1 MIPYHRH
8 HTSYNLW
15 WVEGAAEKQ
24 GKVAP
29 PPGAPLCAS
38 TDYYTHGK
46 MDMAKNGK
54 NAPEMEL
61 ALPKMEKGREMG
73 IFENNNRKYADAFT
87 RMREK
92 RGISLQ
98 DVSKRSGIAASTLTR
113 TLQGTTGT
121 PMATYEILVTQ
132 GLGAT
137 MHEFVDE
144 IYGPVPQAEEPTQ
157 RYTAAVRLLLAE
169 KDRRIQHLGKWLRWA
184 VVYSVSVTGIL
195 IGLFLCDVLNPAA
208 GWLRRHAEAA
218 QSMKGSIL

>member
-1 MIPYHRH
+1 
-8 HTSYNLW
+8 
-15 WVEGAAEKQ
+15 
-24 GKVAP
+24 
-29 PPGAPLCAS
+29 
-38 TDYYTHGK
+38 
-46 MDMAKNGK
+46 
-54 NAPEMEL
+54 
-61 ALPKMEKGREMG
+61 MEKGREMG
-73 IFENNNRKYADAFT
+73 IFEDNNRKYADAFT

-121 PMATYEILVTQ
+121 PMATYEILVTK

-144 IYGPVPQAEEPTQ
+144 IYGAVPQEAEEPTQ
-157 RYTAAVRLLLAE
+157 RYTNAVRLLLAE

-195 IGLFLCDVLNPAA
+195 IGLFLCDVLNPAV

-218 QSMKGSIL
+218 RSMKGSIL

>member
-1 MIPYHRH
+1 
-8 HTSYNLW
+8 
-15 WVEGAAEKQ
+15 
-24 GKVAP
+24 
-29 PPGAPLCAS
+29 
-38 TDYYTHGK
+38 
-46 MDMAKNGK
+46 
-54 NAPEMEL
+54 
-61 ALPKMEKGREMG
+61 MEKGREMG
-73 IFENNNRKYADAFT
+73 IFEDNNRKYTDAFT

-144 IYGPVPQAEEPTQ
+144 IYGAVPQAEEPTQ

-195 IGLFLCDVLNPAA
+195 IGLFLCDVLNPAV
-208 GWLRRHAEAA
+208 GWLRQHAEAA
-218 QSMKGSIL
+218 RSMKGSIL

>member
-1 MIPYHRH
+1 
-8 HTSYNLW
+8 
-15 WVEGAAEKQ
+15 
-24 GKVAP
+24 
-29 PPGAPLCAS
+29 
-38 TDYYTHGK
+38 
-46 MDMAKNGK
+46 
-54 NAPEMEL
+54 
-61 ALPKMEKGREMG
+61 MEKGREMG
-73 IFENNNRKYADAFT
+73 IFEDNNRKYADAFT

-137 MHEFVDE
+137 MHEFVEE
-144 IYGPVPQAEEPTQ
+144 IYGAVPQAEEPTQ

-195 IGLFLCDVLNPAA
+195 IGLFLCDVLNPAV
-208 GWLRRHAEAA
+208 GWLRQHAEAA
-218 QSMKGSIL
+218 RGMKGSIL

>member
-1 MIPYHRH
+1 
-8 HTSYNLW
+8 
-15 WVEGAAEKQ
+15 
-24 GKVAP
+24 
-29 PPGAPLCAS
+29 
-38 TDYYTHGK
+38 
-46 MDMAKNGK
+46 
-54 NAPEMEL
+54 
-61 ALPKMEKGREMG
+61 MEKGREMG
-73 IFENNNRKYADAFT
+73 IFEDNNRKYADAFT

-121 PMATYEILVTQ
+121 PMAMYEILVTK

-144 IYGPVPQAEEPTQ
+144 IYGAVPQEAEEPTQ
-157 RYTAAVRLLLAE
+157 RYTNAVRLLLAE

-195 IGLFLCDVLNPAA
+195 IGLFLCDVLNPAV

-218 QSMKGSIL
+218 QGMKGSIL

>member
-1 MIPYHRH
+1 
-8 HTSYNLW
+8 
-15 WVEGAAEKQ
+15 
-24 GKVAP
+24 
-29 PPGAPLCAS
+29 
-38 TDYYTHGK
+38 
-46 MDMAKNGK
+46 
-54 NAPEMEL
+54 
-61 ALPKMEKGREMG
+61 MEKWKRGRETG
-73 IFENNNRKYADAFT
+73 IFEDNNRKYADAFT

-137 MHEFVDE
+137 MYEFVDE
-144 IYGPVPQAEEPTQ
+144 IYGPVPQGAEAPTQ

-169 KDRRIQHLGKWLRWA
+169 KDRRIQQLGKWLRWA

-195 IGLFLCDVLNPAA
+195 IGLFLCDVLNPAV
-208 GWLRRHAEAA
+208 GWLRQHAEAA
-218 QSMKGSIL
+218 QGMKGSIL